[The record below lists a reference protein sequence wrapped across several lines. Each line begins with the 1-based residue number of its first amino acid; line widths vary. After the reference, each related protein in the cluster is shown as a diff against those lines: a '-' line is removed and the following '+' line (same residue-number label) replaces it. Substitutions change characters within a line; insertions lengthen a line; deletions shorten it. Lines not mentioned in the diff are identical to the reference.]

1 MYGIYFMHLNVFMHE
16 LQVEKNANMLEKI
29 NKNHQGLPNTP
40 SLAPALD
47 QGLRR
52 QPAPRARSSI
62 RTTQREGW
70 GLAIRMLVLAITI
83 RENNGGSF
91 RGARRANIDPSPSR
105 RQVSC
110 AQTRLLV
117 AHIKAAGQAF
127 HVN

>member
-1 MYGIYFMHLNVFMHE
+1 MYGMYFMHLNVFMHE

-47 QGLRR
+47 PGLRR
-52 QPAPRARSSI
+52 QPAPRARRSI

-91 RGARRANIDPSPSR
+91 KGARRANIDPSLPATSLLCSDEASGGTYKGRGPSISR
-105 RQVSC
+105 
-110 AQTRLLV
+110 
-117 AHIKAAGQAF
+117 
-127 HVN
+127 